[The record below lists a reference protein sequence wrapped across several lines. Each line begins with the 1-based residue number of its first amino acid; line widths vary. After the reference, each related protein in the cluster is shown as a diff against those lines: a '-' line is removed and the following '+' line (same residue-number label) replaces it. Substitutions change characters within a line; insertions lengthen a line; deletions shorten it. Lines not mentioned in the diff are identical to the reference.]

1 MIAVMTSLMR
11 SPMMYSMTSS
21 RHHQTIKIFPILVF
35 NIINWNFPALAFNEF
50 VLSQNKIFFISN
62 IRFSLMRNKFLS
74 HEYRV
79 LSSAKL
85 HISDLSIKKN
95 ISFMNILH
103 SSGPNID
110 P

>member
-1 MIAVMTSLMR
+1 MIF
-11 SPMMYSMTSS
+11 YSQIANFTGK
-21 RHHQTIKIFPILVF
+21 HLIEFITIRCLLWF
-35 NIINWNFPALAFNEF
+35 IINWNFLALALNEF
-50 VLSQNKIFFISN
+50 VLNQNKIFFISN
-62 IRFSLMRNKFLS
+62 VRFSLMRNKFLS

-85 HISDLSIKKN
+85 HISDFSIKKN
-95 ISFMNILH
+95 ISFMNILN